1 MKIRLAVALAGLA
14 VIFTAPVFAQQ
25 KDTVD
30 PKIEQQIRALMSK
43 YDNAN
48 SHDAAAVAALYTQDG
63 VSGTSGM
70 PHFGNFHG
78 RQAIEKGYAQFLQ
91 GYRMN
96 NHITSVDR
104 VSAVGNEIRSTGR
117 WSAVDYDYGIPTNH
131 EGYYSSIVVTEGGNL
146 KIRKSSFTQSS
157 PGTN

>member
-1 MKIRLAVALAGLA
+1 MKIRLLLTLVGLA
-14 VIFTAPVFAQQ
+14 ISLALPTFAQQ
-25 KDTVD
+25 KATVD

-43 YDNAN
+43 YDNAIN
-48 SHDAAAVAALYTQDG
+48 RHDAAAVAALYTQDG

-91 GYRMN
+91 SYHMN

-104 VSAVGNEIRSTGR
+104 VSAVGNDIRSTGR
-117 WSAVDYDYGIPTNH
+117 WSAIDYDYGIPT
-131 EGYYSSIVVTEGGNL
+131 TM
-146 KIRKSSFTQSS
+146 RSFSVH
-157 PGTN
+157 